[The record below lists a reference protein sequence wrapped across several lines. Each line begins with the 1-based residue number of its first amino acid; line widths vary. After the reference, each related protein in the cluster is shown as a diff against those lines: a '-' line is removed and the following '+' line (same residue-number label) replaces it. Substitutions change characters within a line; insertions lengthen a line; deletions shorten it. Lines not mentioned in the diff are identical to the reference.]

1 MRKLLL
7 TLAAFASLTFA
18 QTQTFTYSYSG
29 LPLPVFPD
37 DWNVWSILPVFVPK
51 SIAVTNVTASVTV
64 QYSGV
69 GDLNVFLWSPA
80 GTRTKLLERNCG
92 SLQNINTTFDDSA
105 PSMFHDVCPST
116 AGGSYRGNEPLGN
129 SRNENGFGY
138 WRLGVENN
146 GSSRTGTL
154 TGFTVTITG
163 TVLGP
168 PAIGPNTILSTAA
181 FETGAIA
188 PGDQIT
194 LLGVNLGPTAGVRAD
209 ATKPLPTSLG
219 QTTVTFDGV
228 AAPLYYVSDG
238 VVQVQSPVTLTPRA
252 STRIQVTA
260 SAGSSLAIP
269 VAVFS
274 TNPGIFTYDATGH
287 GQAKAV
293 NQDGTLNGD
302 GTNTGSDV
310 PAPAGSV
317 IQVYAAGL
325 GAVDPQVPQGTP
337 APASPL
343 SLVTGRVTAAIA
355 GVPAD
360 VSFAGLAPGMIGVY
374 QVNITVPAKL
384 PSGPARLT
392 IYVDGIASQNAVTV
406 QLR

>member
-7 TLAAFASLTFA
+7 ASVAFASLTFG

-51 SIAVTNVTASVTV
+51 SIAITKVTASVTV

-69 GDLNVFLWSPA
+69 GDLNVYMWSPS

-92 SLQNINTTFDDSA
+92 ALQNINVTFDDGA
-105 PSMFHDVCPST
+105 PSMFRDACPST
-116 AGGSYRGNEPLGN
+116 TGGIYRGNEPLAN
-129 SRNENGFGY
+129 SKNENGFGY

-146 GSSRTGTL
+146 GSSRTGTV

-163 TVLGP
+163 NVLGP
-168 PAIGPNTILSTAA
+168 PVIGPNTILSTAS

-188 PGDQIT
+188 PGDQLT
-194 LLGVNLGPTAGVRAD
+194 LLGVNLGPTDGIRAD
-209 ATKPLPTSLG
+209 PTKTLPTTLG

-238 VVQVQSPVTLTPRA
+238 VVQVQSPVGLTPR
-252 STRIQVTA
+252 STTRILVTA
-260 SAGSSLAIP
+260 STGSSLAIP
-269 VAVFS
+269 VPVFS
-274 TNPGIFTYDATGH
+274 TNPGIFTYDASGH

-293 NQDGTLNGD
+293 NQDGSLNGD
-302 GTNTGSDV
+302 GTITGSDV
-310 PAPAGSV
+310 PAAAGSV
-317 IQVYAAGL
+317 IQVYASGL
-325 GAVDPQVPQGTP
+325 GAVNPQVSQGTP
-337 APASPL
+337 APNSPL

-384 PSGPARLT
+384 PSGTARLVV
-392 IYVDGIASQNAVTV
+392 YVDGIASQNAVTV